1 MTERKRVMT
10 DYRNDTEERE
20 LLEERRKL
28 SLERIRQIPEEKS
41 VPVTYREYF
50 AEMAKYIVKLQ
61 ELEKRLKEGILEHG
75 SMEELQALN
84 VGPYRD
90 ILPEM
95 YEHSY
100 GNPAYAAKMLGEG
113 YGQMLSFLY
122 AEIQGMVVSVYEGRL
137 WDCVVVMELF
147 LEIYHMFE
155 EEELPTKAALRDVFY
170 WYVSDYT
177 DETMEYRIREMVDPT
192 LDFASGIVRKADLT
206 DLRYLYRYGEYV
218 TENERKTAEFL
229 NGLPQEQIDA
239 MARTYTEGYRIGFV
253 LGNRDL
259 SKKKTVNIR
268 YHLGFERMVRAA
280 ILQFEEMGLQPV
292 IYRSA
297 VHGADRNRRG
307 LRTGYSGAVPN
318 KQFDYDHKED
328 AALFLDED
336 LVQRRLRAM
345 QVAYE
350 KHKEEANTHAGP
362 AVIEIFGEKP
372 FSPKANKDALSFN
385 EKQQKLQVRYD
396 NEAGQITNRY
406 IIGEERSFT
415 IIAYPVPEIGE
426 QFEEIF
432 RETVKI
438 NTLDYRKYQRIQQHL
453 IDALDQGTRVHVKGK
468 GENRTDLWIQLHKL
482 EQPEK
487 QTNFENCVADVNI
500 PVGEVFTSPVL
511 KGTNGVL
518 HVTSVYLNE
527 LNYQNLCLT
536 LTDGMITD
544 YGCTNFEQ
552 EGENRKYIE
561 ANILNHHKTLPIGE
575 FAIGTNTTA
584 YVVAEKYQIADKLPI
599 LIAEKMGPHFAMGD
613 TCYSWAE
620 DTAVFNPDGKEII
633 ARDNEISILRKEDP
647 GKAYFGCHTDIT
659 IPYDELDYIRV
670 QKEDGSEVS
679 LIEDGRFVL
688 PGTEE
693 LNEAF
698 QE

>member
-28 SLERIRQIPEEKS
+28 SLERIRQIPEENS

-155 EEELPTKAALRDVFY
+155 EEEFPTKAALRDVFY

-253 LGNRDL
+253 LGNKDL

>member
-155 EEELPTKAALRDVFY
+155 EEEFPTKAALRDVFY

-253 LGNRDL
+253 LGNKDL

>member
-100 GNPAYAAKMLGEG
+100 GDPASAGKMTGEG

-155 EEELPTKAALRDVFY
+155 EEEFPTKAALRDVFY

-253 LGNRDL
+253 LGNKDL

-328 AALFLDED
+328 VALFLDED

-453 IDALDQGTRVHVKGK
+453 IDALDQGTRVHIKGK

>member
-155 EEELPTKAALRDVFY
+155 EEEFPTKAALRDVFY

-253 LGNRDL
+253 LGNKDL

-307 LRTGYSGAVPN
+307 LRTGYSGAIPN

-500 PVGEVFTSPVL
+500 PVGEVFTSPAL

>member
-41 VPVTYREYF
+41 VPMTYREYF

-155 EEELPTKAALRDVFY
+155 EEEFPTKAALRDVFY

-253 LGNRDL
+253 LGNKDL

-453 IDALDQGTRVHVKGK
+453 IDALDQGTRVHIKGK

>member
-155 EEELPTKAALRDVFY
+155 EEEFPTKAALRDVFY

-253 LGNRDL
+253 LGNKDL

-561 ANILNHHKTLPIGE
+561 ANILSHHKTLPIGE

>member
-61 ELEKRLKEGILEHG
+61 ELEKRLNEGILEHG

-155 EEELPTKAALRDVFY
+155 EEEFPTKAALRDVFY

-253 LGNRDL
+253 LGNKDL

-544 YGCTNFEQ
+544 YSCTNFERQ
-552 EGENRKYIE
+552 EENRKYIE

-679 LIEDGRFVL
+679 LIEDGRFAL

>member
-28 SLERIRQIPEEKS
+28 SMERIRQIPEEKS

-155 EEELPTKAALRDVFY
+155 EEEFPTKAALRDVFY

-253 LGNRDL
+253 LGNKDL

-536 LTDGMITD
+536 ITDGMITD

>member
-155 EEELPTKAALRDVFY
+155 EEEFPTKAALRDVFY

-253 LGNRDL
+253 LGNKDL
-259 SKKKTVNIR
+259 SKKKTVNIC

-544 YGCTNFEQ
+544 YGCTNFKQ

>member
-155 EEELPTKAALRDVFY
+155 EEEFPTKAALRDVFY

-239 MARTYTEGYRIGFV
+239 MAWTYTEGYRIGFV
-253 LGNRDL
+253 LGNKDL

-280 ILQFEEMGLQPV
+280 LLQFEEMGLQPV

-536 LTDGMITD
+536 ITDGMITD

>member
-61 ELEKRLKEGILEHG
+61 ELEKRLNEGILEHG

-122 AEIQGMVVSVYEGRL
+122 AEIQGMVVSVYEDRL

-155 EEELPTKAALRDVFY
+155 EEEFPTKAALRDVFY

-253 LGNRDL
+253 LGNKDL